1 MHTTPLLHIYSHTW
15 CMRIIYVICYIF
27 TPYIYACNTCCIHTE
42 EADLD
47 AELACLEDELEGE
60 GLEVDAQ
67 PAYLKPS
74 TLPVQ
79 PSVTPVTAPPV
90 SSGDKVGSKGE
101 VDEYGLPLHA

>member
-1 MHTTPLLHIYSHTW
+1 MHVYEKYLRHMLYIDILHIYLL
-15 CMRIIYVICYIF
+15 
-27 TPYIYACNTCCIHTE
+27 CCIWYTE

-79 PSVTPVTAPPV
+79 PSATPVTAPPMA
-90 SSGDKVGSKGE
+90 SSSNAVGNKGE

>member
-1 MHTTPLLHIYSHTW
+1 MIYTPD
-15 CMRIIYVICYIF
+15 IYVVYAKYIHL
-27 TPYIYACNTCCIHTE
+27 TYILAVLVYTYTE

-79 PSVTPVTAPPV
+79 PSVTPVTAPPM
-90 SSGDKVGSKGE
+90 SSNAVGNKGE

>member
-1 MHTTPLLHIYSHTW
+1 MHVCVCVKFTSCDRY
-15 CMRIIYVICYIF
+15 
-27 TPYIYACNTCCIHTE
+27 TPYIYTLCAYTE

-79 PSVTPVTAPPV
+79 PSATPVTAPPM
-90 SSGDKVGSKGE
+90 SSSAVGSKGE